1 MDRRRA
7 VRVAGVALLV
17 GLLLWGGYAAYVFNL
32 EDVQSNQRT
41 VLLASDEAAPG
52 AETTARVVVTD
63 RATGDPLSGT
73 NVTVSVGN
81 GSDRR
86 IVGAGET
93 GPNGTLAVTFEAPN
107 EAGSHRLS
115 ARADSRL
122 GTDEVSASFAV
133 ERDYSVVVDTDKPVY
148 QPGQTIHV
156 RTLVRRAG
164 GTPVTDDARV
174 VVTGP
179 EGNRLFSRTVTT
191 NEFGMGSVDFPVST
205 EGRHGRYR
213 VSVAYDGEE
222 STRTVEVREYRLPQ
236 FDVRFRPG
244 ASSYRPGETVRATV
258 SSEYFFGEPV
268 ENATVRVEGAGYV
281 GDLEPFGTATA
292 RTGEDGVATVDMGLP
307 GYFVGTERF
316 DGRGL
321 AVFNV
326 SVTDPAGHTETVTR
340 RIPVTERDL
349 LVEAVPAGGRLVP
362 GVENTVF
369 LVASHPDGRPA
380 RATVRV
386 GDETLETNRYGI
398 ATHEF
403 VPNGSNARLPVEA
416 RADGASTRRTVYL
429 NVDEEAVAVQLD
441 AGAYTVGERLS
452 GRVLVGD
459 AGDRVYVDAVSGGQT
474 LATESLEARNGSAEF
489 SFDLPPAAR
498 GTAQI
503 RAWVVRPDG
512 SVARTTRPVPV
523 RANRDLNVS
532 LSPNR
537 SVYRPGEPAS
547 LTVRTTENGSAVPAA
562 VGIDVVDE
570 SVFSVEARRAGLA
583 RAAFAFEAAN
593 EPALVVHNY
602 STANLTTAPDDGG
615 ERTAQA
621 AVAASLE
628 TVDSGVSVDSF
639 RRKLERIRDRQA
651 GMRGANGYALG
662 LLLAAV
668 PLSVLGLGFACRGRS
683 FAGEMGAA
691 LGTAVAAC
699 FLLFT
704 GGLIVGAFIV
714 LTQALVAVLLGV
726 VASLVVAGVY
736 LAVERDWSPWG
747 GRGLGRFVGAGLLLV
762 LGLVGLA
769 LALHEYVDFDPLAAL
784 APVLLPLGV
793 LLPLVWVADV
803 EDPFSAEQFGRAAVV
818 VLAVLVCVAPLTV
831 FAFGLGAQTGAAGGA
846 DAGREDAVAFTA
858 DSGAGGGGDTA
869 TVDDGSGGTGG
880 SVEVRQFF
888 PETLASRT
896 VLTGEDGRA
905 SVDLRMADSITTW
918 RVSALG
924 ATRDGTV
931 GSETGSMRVFQPF
944 FVEPDLPVRL
954 TRNDTVTIPV
964 SVFNYGNGARNV
976 TLELGSGAWYEAD
989 SRTAN
994 VTVPPGAVRS
1004 ASFTIRATEHGQR
1017 ALTVFAA
1024 GRTADGNVT
1033 RDAIRKSVTV
1043 DPPGERIAVTESGAV
1058 AGATRV
1064 DLPVPETAYP
1074 NTSKTVLRV
1083 YPGAFGQTLGGIE
1096 SLLSMPHGCFEQTSS
1111 SLYPNVLALRY
1122 LEATDRAAPETRLT
1136 AERFIA
1142 QGYQRLLTFETSTPG
1157 GYSLFGDDPANLLLT
1172 AYGLQEMSD
1181 MDEVYEVDPAV
1192 LEEMRTFLRD
1202 RQRAD
1207 GSWRTDGRLEYP
1219 LGVSGNDTA
1228 VTAYVAWSLAHG
1240 GADGEAVTDGVAY
1253 VRENLDVSE
1262 ADTMTLA
1269 VTLNMLVDAGHE
1281 SSFRSRVVEEL
1292 RSRARTDGGR
1302 VYWERSGDGAAS
1314 ESGEGYRYGEKRV
1327 LTTATV
1333 TNALV
1338 TGGHA
1343 PGLQS
1348 GALRWLVE
1356 QKGERGWGSTQ
1367 NTVMTLRALVN
1378 AQSGTT
1384 ADVGGTLTVRA
1395 NGSVAERIDLSGERG
1410 DEVQTVVLPAS
1421 RGNNS
1426 YSVSASD
1433 AEGLYY
1439 EFTTSYH
1446 VPWEGSRTPGAGSG
1460 LGLDVT
1466 WDRRNLTVDDT
1477 ATVRAR
1483 VTPGEGTIGMAIV
1496 DLPVPPGFEVETGSL
1511 ERLREQ
1517 GAVGRYETAGR
1528 QVILYLEDVDEPRTL
1543 EVVYRAT
1550 QPVEA
1555 STGGAEAYD
1564 YYNPGD
1570 RAIDRPRTV
1579 AVNGTTAGDR
1589 REPS

>member
-7 VRVAGVALLV
+7 ARVAAVALLA

-41 VLLASDEAAPG
+41 VLLASEEVAPG

-63 RATGDPLSGT
+63 RATGEPLRGT
-73 NVTVSVGN
+73 NVTLFLGN

-86 IVGAGET
+86 ALGRGET
-93 GPNGTLAVTFEAPN
+93 GADGALAVPFEAPD
-107 EAGSHRLS
+107 ETGSHRLS
-115 ARADSRL
+115 ARAHSRL

-133 ERDYSVVVDTDKPVY
+133 DRDYSVVVDTDKPVY
-148 QPGQTIHV
+148 QPGQTVHV

-179 EGNRLFSRTVTT
+179 EGNRLFSRNVSLSA
-191 NEFGMGSVDFPVST
+191 FGMGSVDFPVSS

-222 STRTVEVREYRLPQ
+222 QVRTVEVREYRLPG

-244 ASSYRPGETVRATV
+244 EPSYRPAETVRATV
-258 SSEYFFGEPV
+258 VSEYFFGEPV
-268 ENATVRVEGAGYV
+268 RNATVRVEGAGYV

-292 RTGEDGVATVDMGLP
+292 ETGEDGVATVDLELP
-307 GYFVGTERF
+307 GYFVGTEQF

-326 SVTDPAGHTETVTR
+326 SVTDPAGETETVTR
-340 RIPVTERDL
+340 RIPVAEADL

-369 LVASHPDGRPA
+369 LVTSYPDGRPA

-386 GDETLETNRYGI
+386 GGETLETNRYGI
-398 ATHEF
+398 AAYEF
-403 VPNGSNARLPVEA
+403 TPNGSNARLRVEA
-416 RADGASTRRTVYL
+416 RTDGASADRTVYL
-429 NVDEEAVAVQLD
+429 NAEEEAIAVQLD
-441 AGAYTVGERLS
+441 AGAYTVGERLA

-459 AGDRVYVDAVSGGQT
+459 TGGRVYVDAVSGGQT
-474 LATESLEARNGSAEF
+474 LTTESLEVRNGSAEF
-489 SFDLPPAAR
+489 SLDLPPAAR
-498 GTAQI
+498 GTTQV
-503 RAWVVRPDG
+503 RAWVVRADG

-570 SVFSVEARRAGLA
+570 SVFSVAARRAGLA

-593 EPALVVHNY
+593 DPTLVVYNY
-602 STANLTTAPDDGG
+602 STANLTAPPSDDA

-621 AVAASLE
+621 AVAASLG
-628 TVDSGVSVDSF
+628 TVEGGVSVDSF
-639 RRKLERIRDRQA
+639 RRKLERIRARQS
-651 GMRGANGYALG
+651 GLREANGYGLG
-662 LLLAAV
+662 ILLAAV
-668 PLSVLGLGFACRGRS
+668 PLGVLGVGVARRGRG
-683 FAGEMGAA
+683 FAGEMATA
-691 LGTAVAAC
+691 LGTTVVGG
-699 FLLFT
+699 FLLLL
-704 GGLIVGAFIV
+704 GGLIVGAV
-714 LTQALVAVLLGV
+714 VALTAALAAVLLVLAVGL
-726 VASLVVAGVY
+726 AVAGVY
-736 LAVERDWSPWG
+736 LAAERGWSPWG
-747 GRGLGRFVGAGLLLV
+747 GRGLGRVVGAGLL
-762 LGLVGLA
+762 GLA
-769 LALHEYVDFDPLAAL
+769 GLLVAAFLLRGFVDFDPLVRF
-784 APVLLPLGV
+784 APVVVPLAV
-793 LLPLVWVADV
+793 LLPLVWVADA
-803 EDPFSAEQFGRAAVV
+803 EEPFSVEQLGRATVALV
-818 VLAVLVCVAPLTV
+818 AILVCLTPV
-831 FAFGLGAQTGAAGGA
+831 GAFAVGFGATGAGGA
-846 DAGREDAVAFTA
+846 DAGGAVEYTTA
-858 DSGAGGGGDTA
+858 RGDGGGGGSGAAEA
-869 TVDDGSGGTGG
+869 TGSGGA
-880 SVEVRQFF
+880 VEVRQFF

-905 SVDLRMADSITTW
+905 SVEMRMADSITTW

-924 ATRDGTV
+924 ATSDGTV
-931 GSETGSMRVFQPF
+931 GSGTGSMRVFQPF
-944 FVEPDLPVRL
+944 FVEPDLPTRL
-954 TRNDTVTIPV
+954 TRNDTVTVPV
-964 SVFNYGNGARNV
+964 SVFNYGNASRNV
-976 TLELGSGAWYEAD
+976 SLELGPGSWYEAD

-994 VTVPPGAVRS
+994 VTVPPNAVRG
-1004 ASFTIRATEHGQR
+1004 ASFTIRATAHGER

-1024 GRTADGNVT
+1024 GRTPDGNVT
-1033 RDAIRKSVTV
+1033 RDAIRRSVTV
-1043 DPPGERIAVTESGAV
+1043 DPPGERLARTESGAV
-1058 AGATRV
+1058 SGTTRV
-1064 DLPVPETAYP
+1064 DVRVPEAAYP

-1083 YPGAFGQTLGGIE
+1083 YPGAFGQTLGGVE
-1096 SLLSMPHGCFEQTSS
+1096 ALLSMPNGCFEQTSS

-1122 LEATDRAAPETRLT
+1122 LEETGRAAPETRLT

-1157 GYSLFGDDPANLLLT
+1157 GYSLFGDDPPNLLLT

-1181 MDEVYEVDPAV
+1181 MDEVYDVDPQV
-1192 LEEMRTFLRD
+1192 ISEMRTFVRD
-1202 RQRAD
+1202 RQQAD
-1207 GSWRTDGRLEYP
+1207 GSWPTDGRLEYP
-1219 LGVSGNDTA
+1219 LGVEGSDTA
-1228 VTAYVAWSLAHG
+1228 VTAYVTWSLAHS
-1240 GADGEAVTDGVAY
+1240 GADGRSVTDGVAY
-1253 VRENLDVSE
+1253 VRENLDIAE

-1269 VTLNMLVDAGHE
+1269 VTLNMLVDAGDD
-1281 SSFRSRVVEEL
+1281 SAFRSRVVEEL
-1292 RSRARTDGGR
+1292 RSRATTDAGR
-1302 VYWERSGDGAAS
+1302 VYWERSAGGKNGTEGA
-1314 ESGEGYRYGEKRV
+1314 YRYGDKRV
-1327 LTTATV
+1327 LTTATA

-1338 TGGHA
+1338 RGGHA
-1343 PGLQS
+1343 ASLQS

-1384 ADVGGTLTVRA
+1384 ADVGGTLSVRA
-1395 NGSVAERIDLSGERG
+1395 NGSVAERIDLSGGRG
-1410 DEVQTVVLPAS
+1410 DEVQTVVLPAT

-1426 YSVSASD
+1426 YTVSAPD

-1446 VPWEGSRTPGAGSG
+1446 VPWEGPSDRERTGGV
-1460 LGLDVT
+1460 GLDVT
-1466 WDRRNLTVDDT
+1466 WDRTNLTVDDT
-1477 ATVRAR
+1477 ATVRAS
-1483 VTPGEGTIGMAIV
+1483 VSPGEGTVGMAIV
-1496 DLPVPPGFEVETGSL
+1496 DLPVPPGFEVDSGSL
-1511 ERLREQ
+1511 ERLRER
-1517 GAVGRYETAGR
+1517 GAISRYETAGQ
-1528 QVILYLEDVDEPRTL
+1528 QVILYLEDVEERRSL

-1570 RAIDRPRTV
+1570 RASADPRTV
-1579 AVNGTTAGDR
+1579 TVNATATEGG
-1589 REPS
+1589 